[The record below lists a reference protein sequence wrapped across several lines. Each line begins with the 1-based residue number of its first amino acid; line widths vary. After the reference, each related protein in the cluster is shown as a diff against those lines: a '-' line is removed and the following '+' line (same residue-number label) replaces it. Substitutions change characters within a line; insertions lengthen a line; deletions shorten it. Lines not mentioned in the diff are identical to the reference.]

1 MNKNAKPMS
10 VGKTSCKRT
19 VTFKKSPAKPSTKLA
34 TSLATAGKNSVGRMS
49 TRTTPV
55 KSQLQVSTNE
65 GYKQAAVKIK
75 SDKRKRAEDHV
86 VSEELSVE
94 GGQVSEGQ

>member
-1 MNKNAKPMS
+1 MNKHAKPTS
-10 VGKTSCKRT
+10 ASKTSSKRT

-55 KSQLQVSTNE
+55 KSQLQISTNE
-65 GYKQAAVKIK
+65 GYKQMADTIK
-75 SDKRKRAEDHV
+75 SAK
-86 VSEELSVE
+86 
-94 GGQVSEGQ
+94 

>member
-1 MNKNAKPMS
+1 MNKHAQPTP
-10 VGKTSCKRT
+10 VGKTSSKRT

-55 KSQLQVSTNE
+55 KSQLQISTNE
-65 GYKQAAVKIK
+65 GCKQTADTNK
-75 SDKRKRAEDHV
+75 SAKRKRPEDRV

-94 GGQVSEGQ
+94 GEQISEGQ

>member
-1 MNKNAKPMS
+1 MNKHAQPTP
-10 VGKTSCKRT
+10 VGKTSSKRT
-19 VTFKKSPAKPSTKLA
+19 VTFKKSPAKPSTKL

-55 KSQLQVSTNE
+55 KSQLQISTNE
-65 GYKQAAVKIK
+65 GCKQTADTNK
-75 SDKRKRAEDHV
+75 SAKRKRPEDRV

-94 GGQVSEGQ
+94 GEQISEGQ

>member
-1 MNKNAKPMS
+1 MNKHAKP
-10 VGKTSCKRT
+10 TSASNTSSKRT

-55 KSQLQVSTNE
+55 KFPLQISTNE
-65 GYKQAAVKIK
+65 GYKQTADTIK
-75 SDKRKRAEDHV
+75 SAKRKRPEDHL
-86 VSEELSVE
+86 SEELSVE
-94 GGQVSEGQ
+94 GGQVSEAQ